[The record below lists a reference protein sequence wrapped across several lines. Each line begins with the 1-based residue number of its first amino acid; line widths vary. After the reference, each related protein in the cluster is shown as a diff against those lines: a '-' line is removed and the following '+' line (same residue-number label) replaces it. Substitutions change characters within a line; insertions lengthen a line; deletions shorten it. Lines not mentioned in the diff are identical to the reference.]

1 MKRKTGRNAT
11 LVRVLTLLKL
21 LEGRRR
27 YDLLTLADR
36 LNVTVRTIRR
46 DLRALEDVGYAIGH
60 ESERHPGRGV
70 RGTWWLLT

>member
-27 YDLLTLADR
+27 YDLLTLAER
-36 LNVTVRTIRR
+36 LDVTVRTVRR
-46 DLRALEDVGYAIGH
+46 DLRALEDVGYPIGH
-60 ESERHPGRGV
+60 ESERYPGRGI
-70 RGTWWLLT
+70 RGTWWMLS

>member
-11 LVRVLTLLKL
+11 LVRVLTLIKL
-21 LEGRRR
+21 LENRGRWE
-27 YDLLTLADR
+27 LLALADR
-36 LNVTVRTIRR
+36 LNVSTRTVRR
-46 DLRALEDVGYAIGH
+46 DLRALEDVGYPIGH